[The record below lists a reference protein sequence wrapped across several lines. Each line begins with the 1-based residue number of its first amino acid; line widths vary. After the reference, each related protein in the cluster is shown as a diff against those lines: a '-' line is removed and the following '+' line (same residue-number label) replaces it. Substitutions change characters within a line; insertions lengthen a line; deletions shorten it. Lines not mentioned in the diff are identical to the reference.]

1 MDVRLD
7 ETGED
12 QAPAAIAYLEG
23 GLPLLSL
30 VRPFRR
36 LSNRGDPP
44 IADGDIAPLD
54 APCTRPV
61 VQQDVAARE
70 DELGRSP
77 GLGAVQVVIRGW
89 ALVLSSGR
97 SK

>member
-1 MDVRLD
+1 MDVCLD
-7 ETGED
+7 ETGEN
-12 QAPAAIAYLEG
+12 QAPAAIADVEG
-23 GLPLLSL
+23 GPPLLSV
-30 VRPFRR
+30 VRSFRR
-36 LSNRGDPP
+36 LPNRGDPP
-44 IADGDIAPLD
+44 ITDGDIAPFD
-54 APCTRPV
+54 PPCTRPV

-70 DELGRSP
+70 DELGSSP

>member
-1 MDVRLD
+1 MDVGLD

-12 QAPAAIAYLEG
+12 QAPAAIANLEG
-23 GLPLLSL
+23 GPALRS
-30 VRPFRR
+30 VVSSFRR

-54 APCTRPV
+54 PPCTGPV
-61 VQQDVAARE
+61 VEQDVAARE

-77 GLGAVQVVIRGW
+77 GLGEVQVVIRGW

>member
-7 ETGED
+7 EPGED
-12 QAPAAIAYLEG
+12 QAPAAIAYLDG
-23 GLPLLSL
+23 RPPLVSV
-30 VRPFRR
+30 VRSFRR
-36 LSNRGDPP
+36 RSNRGDPP
-44 IADGDIAPLD
+44 VADGDITPLD
-54 APCTRPV
+54 PPCARPI

-77 GLGAVQVVIRGW
+77 GMGAVQVVIRGW